1 MRQDN
6 EILIIEREKQTYM
19 RFGPEDKDFSNHPEE
34 VLSIRVRTGQ
44 PPRPL
49 NDRNNQISRMTVLRV
64 IYTKEDNYNNN
75 HCFNNSYNSMRIG
88 QSTLQLQSNNIV
100 LITLRI
106 YFFLIML

>member
-6 EILIIEREKQTYM
+6 EILIIEREKETYM
-19 RFGPEDKDFSNHPEE
+19 RFRPEDKDFSNHPEE

-64 IYTKEDNYNNN
+64 IHTKYDNYINN
-75 HCFNNSYNSMRIG
+75 HCFNNSSNSMKIW
-88 QSTLQLQSNNIV
+88 QSTLQLQSKNIV
-100 LITLRI
+100 LITLRN
-106 YFFLIML
+106 FFF

>member
-1 MRQDN
+1 
-6 EILIIEREKQTYM
+6 M
-19 RFGPEDKDFSNHPEE
+19 RFRPEDKDFSNHPEE

-64 IYTKEDNYNNN
+64 IHTKYDNYINN
-75 HCFNNSYNSMRIG
+75 HYFNNSYTSMRIE

-100 LITLRI
+100 VITFR
-106 YFFLIML
+106 FFL